1 MHKLLPFRQY
11 DEKDVINLFRLN
23 LTGEASPYTNL
34 KPGGTTWKSAGN
46 WSGTAVKAGSNG
58 DKLGSDEPAMTQDEY
73 LGRIGTNDQGFALTQ
88 GSFYPNAP
96 MSIDVSDTTDDYLG
110 ISLRPTM
117 AWDENGEKLLYYNVK
132 KDEFQ
137 AVLPGEAVPV
147 ATRGFFT
154 MKQSD
159 GGAAG
164 CAISGAV
171 SVGDHLKVISDGRF
185 SAYGAEETDEGF
197 AASVTTPTP
206 GGGHVHGSDQRVV
219 GIVLATGTNGGE
231 DVALVQLG
239 IR

>member
-1 MHKLLPFRQY
+1 
-11 DEKDVINLFRLN
+11 
-23 LTGEASPYTNL
+23 
-34 KPGGTTWKSAGN
+34 
-46 WSGTAVKAGSNG
+46 
-58 DKLGSDEPAMTQDEY
+58 
-73 LGRIGTNDQGFALTQ
+73 
-88 GSFYPNAP
+88 

-117 AWDENGEKLLYYNVK
+117 AQDENGEKLLYYNVK

-197 AASVTTPTP
+197 AASVATPTP
-206 GGGHVHGSDQRVV
+206 GKGHAHGSDQRVV